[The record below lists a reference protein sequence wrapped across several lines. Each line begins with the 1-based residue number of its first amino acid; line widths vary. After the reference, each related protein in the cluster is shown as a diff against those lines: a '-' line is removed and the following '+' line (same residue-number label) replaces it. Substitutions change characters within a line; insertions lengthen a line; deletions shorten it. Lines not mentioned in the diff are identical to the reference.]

1 MILDLVFILSLIAVN
16 GLFALSEFAVISSRR
31 SRLRFWASRGDQK
44 ARMALELAED
54 PTRFLSTIQ
63 VGISLIGVLAG
74 AFGGAAFS
82 SRIAA
87 WLSGMPLFAPY
98 AGPLSIALVVLGIT
112 YLTLVFGELVPKQLG
127 LNSPEKLASLVAIP
141 MHSLSIVAYPV
152 VWFLSTSSEAVLR
165 VFGVRATRRPRVT
178 EEEISMMLEDGR
190 EEGIFE
196 DEEPELVRSI
206 FRLADRRV
214 SVLITPRTDM
224 VSLDIDKPREENW
237 KIMSEGRHSHYPVFR
252 ESRENIVGVVSVKDL
267 WAELVR
273 GETPEIRSVLKKPV
287 IVPESVSVL
296 HALEVFK
303 TTGSQV
309 ILVCDEYGS
318 IIGLVT
324 HHDVLESIIG
334 DLPAYREEA
343 EWSAVQ
349 EEEGG
354 WIIDG
359 MLPFDQLR
367 EIIGVGEIAGEESL
381 FQTTG
386 GFFLMHLERV
396 PEPGDSFEWAG
407 FRFTVL
413 EMDGKRVD
421 RVRVE
426 TANSLENRETD

>member
-1 MILDLVFILSLIAVN
+1 MILDIVFILSLIAVN
-16 GLFALSEFAVISSRR
+16 GLFALSEFAVVSSRR

-44 ARMALELAED
+44 SRVALELAED

-74 AFGGAAFS
+74 AFSGAAFS
-82 SRIAA
+82 SRIAG
-87 WLSGMPLFAPY
+87 WLSGVPLLAPFAES
-98 AGPLSIALVVLGIT
+98 LSMGLVVLGIT
-112 YLTLVFGELVPKQLG
+112 YLMLVFGELVPKQLG
-127 LNSPEKLASLVAIP
+127 LNAPERFASLVAIP
-141 MHSLSIVAYPV
+141 MHILSIIAYPV
-152 VWFLSTSSEAVLR
+152 VWFLSASTGVVLR
-165 VFGVRATRRPRVT
+165 TFGTRPTRGPRVT

-196 DEEPELVRSI
+196 EEEPELVRSI
-206 FRLADRRV
+206 FRLADRRI
-214 SVLITPRTDM
+214 SVLITPRTDI
-224 VSLDIDKPREENW
+224 VALDIDKPRDENW
-237 KIMSEGRHSHYPVFR
+237 TTMNETRHSHYPVYR
-252 ESRENIVGVVSVKDL
+252 EYRENIVGVVSVKDL
-267 WAELVR
+267 WAEVVR
-273 GETPEIRSVLKKPV
+273 GETPEIRTVMKRPN

-296 HALEVFK
+296 HALEIFK

-309 ILVCDEYGS
+309 LLVCDEYGS

-343 EWSAVQ
+343 GFPAVQ
-349 EEEGG
+349 EVEAG

-359 MLPFDQLR
+359 MFPLDQLK
-367 EIIGVGEIAGEESL
+367 EVIGVVEIPGEESL

-386 GFFLMHLERV
+386 GFVMMHLERV
-396 PEPGDSFEWAG
+396 PEPGDSFEWAD

-413 EMDGKRVD
+413 DMDGKRVD

-426 TANSLENRETD
+426 RRDGADRV